1 MKLTQNQNISQDGF
15 KIVSTFILAMGFFLM
30 TALPALAAE
39 KVQYDDVF
47 INGYKLGFFEQLAL
61 EIHIDRDIADGD
73 YLLDLD
79 TGIWGPADEPN
90 IWHIEIPEDYREY
103 VESRLSGTS
112 KAAKVDLA
120 ASSQED
126 CDSGCLYW

>member
-1 MKLTQNQNISQDGF
+1 MKLTQNQSISQDIS
-15 KIVSTFILAMGFFLM
+15 KIVSTFILAVGFSLL

-39 KVQYDDVF
+39 KTQYDDVY

-61 EIHIDRDIADGD
+61 EDHIDRDIPDGN

-79 TGIWGPADEPN
+79 TGMWGPAGEPN
-90 IWHIEIPEDYREY
+90 IWHIDIPEDYREY
-103 VESRLSGTS
+103 VESKLSGTN
-112 KAAKVDLA
+112 KAAKVNLA
-120 ASSQED
+120 AAREE